1 MKYSSS
7 KVAPSNFVEQL
18 EEKAPI
24 QKKLTNEE
32 NYFKSPIDNWMAD
45 YQQLIMLWVS

>member
-24 QKKLTNEE
+24 LKKSTNEE
-32 NYFKSPIDNWMAD
+32 NYFFFKVLNTWF
-45 YQQLIMLWVS
+45 